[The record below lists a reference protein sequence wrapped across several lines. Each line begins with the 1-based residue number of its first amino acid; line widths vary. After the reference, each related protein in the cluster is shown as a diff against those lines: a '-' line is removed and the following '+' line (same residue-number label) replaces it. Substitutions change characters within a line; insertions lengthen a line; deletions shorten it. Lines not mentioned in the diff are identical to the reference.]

1 MRRGRAQFC
10 RIGPSR
16 GIAPLAFSPAAAY
29 IPGMVLQYVSLAR
42 VALAGAL
49 AAALAGCSVA
59 PAPQQASRPVPSAPE
74 PVARLSSDQA
84 VRNFDAV
91 VRRVEPVAESE
102 CRARTR
108 GLDCDFLIQV
118 DTRPGQ
124 PVNAFHTLDAEGR
137 PLIVFTVAMIAEAR
151 NQDELAFVMG
161 HEAAHHIA
169 GHLVQTQRNA
179 GLGAVVF
186 GTLASLATSGA
197 SDAVRQAT
205 VEQALQAGA
214 LVGARTYSKEN
225 ELEADALG
233 TVIAARAGFDPLR
246 GALFFSRLPDPGDQF
261 LGSHPP
267 NAARFET
274 VRQVAATL

>member
-1 MRRGRAQFC
+1 M
-10 RIGPSR
+10 
-16 GIAPLAFSPAAAY
+16 
-29 IPGMVLQYVSLAR
+29 
-42 VALAGAL
+42 L
-49 AAALAGCSVA
+49 AAFLAGCSVA
-59 PAPQQASRPVPSAPE
+59 PTPTPDNRPSTPS
-74 PVARLSSDQA
+74 PVARLSADEV
-84 VRNFDAV
+84 VRNFNAV
-91 VRRVEPVAESE
+91 MRRVEPVAESE

-169 GHLVQTQRNA
+169 GHLVETQRNA

-197 SDAVRQAT
+197 TEAVRQST
-205 VEQALQAGA
+205 IEQALQAGA
-214 LVGARTYSKEN
+214 FVGSRSYSKEN

-233 TVIAARAGFDPLR
+233 TVIASRAGFDPLR
-246 GALFFSRLPDPGDQF
+246 GAQFFNRIPDPGDRF

-267 NAARFET
+267 NAARIET

>member
-1 MRRGRAQFC
+1 MRFKALRLIRAC
-10 RIGPSR
+10 
-16 GIAPLAFSPAAAY
+16 
-29 IPGMVLQYVSLAR
+29 
-42 VALAGAL
+42 VALALSAT
-49 AAALAGCSVA
+49 LAGCATA
-59 PAPQQASRPVPSAPE
+59 PGPQPASTPGIAAPD
-74 PVARLSSDQA
+74 PVARLSSEAAAQ
-84 VRNFDAV
+84 NFNAV
-91 VRRVEPVAESE
+91 VRRVEPVAEAE
-102 CRARTR
+102 CRSRTR
-108 GLDCDFLIQV
+108 GIDCDFLIQV

-124 PVNAFHTLDAEGR
+124 PVNAFHTVDDQGR
-137 PLIVFTVAMIAEAR
+137 PLLVFTLAMIAEVR
-151 NQDELAFVMG
+151 NADELAFVMG

-169 GHLVQTQRNA
+169 GHLVETQRNA

-186 GTLASLATSGA
+186 GTLASLATTGA

-205 VEQALQAGA
+205 MEQALEAGA
-214 LVGARTYSKEN
+214 FVGARTYSKEN

-246 GALFFSRLPDPGDQF
+246 GALFFARIPDPGDQF